1 MLAAASTATIKKTPG
16 CGCEVEGSTVIFVYL
31 PMGPGPVT
39 AHDKLALPGSR
50 DNSLPIFH
58 VHQSNGIAIRFTL
71 ALTSQST
78 IHNGLIRSG
87 KTGSS
92 RANRTAGACGI
103 A

>member
-31 PMGPGPVT
+31 PMPGPGPVK
-39 AHDKLALPGSR
+39 AHDKLALPGSC

-78 IHNGLIRSG
+78 IHNGLISSG

-92 RANRTAGACGI
+92 RANLLAGAW
-103 A
+103 